1 MLKKILVPV
10 DGSASSFRA
19 LEHAICLGK
28 TFDSEIVVSHIAV
41 PYDLAQ
47 LRERPKTA
55 KKEAK
60 TVLEGWEAKPP
71 SEGAKTVL
79 EGWEARPSEA
89 ALSIAKRKEAADSA
103 LAVAKQKAEKA
114 GYNKIFFREVIDVD
128 PALVIAEQAEEL
140 GADLIVMGSRGLG
153 FVRSFLVGS
162 VSNKV
167 LSNANCPVT
176 IVR

>member
-1 MLKKILVPV
+1 MMKKILVPV

-19 LEHAICLGK
+19 LEHAMGLGK
-28 TFDSEIVVSHIAV
+28 ALGSEIVVSYIAV

-47 LRERPKTA
+47 LRERPKA
-55 KKEAK
+55 AQKEAK
-60 TVLEGWEAKPP
+60 VVLEGWESKPAE
-71 SEGAKTVL
+71 SVKTIL

-103 LAVAKQKAEKA
+103 LINAKKKAEEA
-114 GYNKIFFREVIDVD
+114 GYTKISFREVIDVD
-128 PALVIAEQAEEL
+128 PALVIVEQADEI
-140 GADLIVMGSRGLG
+140 GVDLIVMGSRGLG
-153 FVRSFLVGS
+153 FMRSFIVGS

-167 LSNANCPVT
+167 IANAHCAVT

>member
-55 KKEAK
+55 KKETK
-60 TVLEGWEAKPP
+60 TE
-71 SEGAKTVL
+71 
-79 EGWEARPSEA
+79 
-89 ALSIAKRKEAADSA
+89 
-103 LAVAKQKAEKA
+103 
-114 GYNKIFFREVIDVD
+114 
-128 PALVIAEQAEEL
+128 
-140 GADLIVMGSRGLG
+140 
-153 FVRSFLVGS
+153 
-162 VSNKV
+162 
-167 LSNANCPVT
+167 
-176 IVR
+176 

>member
-1 MLKKILVPV
+1 MMKKILVPV

-19 LEHAICLGK
+19 LEHAMHLGK
-28 TFDSEIVVSHIAV
+28 ALDSEIVVSHIAV

-47 LRERPKTA
+47 LRERPKA
-55 KKEAK
+55 EKKEAK
-60 TVLEGWEAKPP
+60 TVIEGWEAKPATT
-71 SEGAKTVL
+71 AKTVI

-103 LAVAKQKAEKA
+103 LAVAKQKAEEA
-114 GYNKIFFREVIDVD
+114 GYTKVSFREVVDVD
-128 PALVIAEQAEEL
+128 PALVIVEQADEI

-162 VSNKV
+162 ISNKV
-167 LSNANCPVT
+167 LSDAHCAVT
-176 IVR
+176 IVK